1 MTHEDT
7 PSERRNSLGR
17 RSVLRTTAGA
27 LALPAGGTAAAERVR
42 GRTTESP
49 PEVDRSDPSSPAD
62 AAAAYVAALDAGDRA
77 AANELIADD
86 GPLDPWSRREFDW
99 VGSFEIEYVGFR
111 TVEDDGREVV
121 GDVELTVA
129 GNDGRVRYRFRE
141 AEDGGWRIRESID
154 GLRTE
159 GEAGTGAADA
169 AAAYVAALDAGNRA
183 AANELIADGG
193 PLVPWSR
200 REFDWVGAFGFEFVG
215 FRTVEDAGREVVGD
229 VELRLAGSRRTV
241 RYRFRETGG
250 GGWEV
255 WESID
260 GLRTEGEAGPEDA
273 AAAYVA
279 ALDAGDRAAANE
291 LIADDGPLDPWSR
304 REFDWVDA
312 FDVRL
317 VGFDAVR
324 RRDASVT
331 AELDVALAGTTE
343 RLTYELRRGD
353 GGEWRLWRSPA
364 GLR

>member
-62 AAAAYVAALDAGDRA
+62 AAAAYVAAFDAD
-77 AANELIADD
+77 
-86 GPLDPWSRREFDW
+86 
-99 VGSFEIEYVGFR
+99 
-111 TVEDDGREVV
+111 
-121 GDVELTVA
+121 
-129 GNDGRVRYRFRE
+129 
-141 AEDGGWRIRESID
+141 
-154 GLRTE
+154 
-159 GEAGTGAADA
+159 
-169 AAAYVAALDAGNRA
+169 
-183 AANELIADGG
+183 
-193 PLVPWSR
+193 
-200 REFDWVGAFGFEFVG
+200 
-215 FRTVEDAGREVVGD
+215 
-229 VELRLAGSRRTV
+229 
-241 RYRFRETGG
+241 
-250 GGWEV
+250 
-255 WESID
+255 
-260 GLRTEGEAGPEDA
+260 
-273 AAAYVA
+273 
-279 ALDAGDRAAANE
+279 DRAAANE